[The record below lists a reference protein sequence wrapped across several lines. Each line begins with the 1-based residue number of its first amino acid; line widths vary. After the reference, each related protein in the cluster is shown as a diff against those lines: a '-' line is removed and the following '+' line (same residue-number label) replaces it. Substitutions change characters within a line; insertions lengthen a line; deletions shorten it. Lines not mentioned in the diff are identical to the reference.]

1 MKTLTSS
8 TRALLVSLAFPL
20 IALAQSDLEPKVVV
34 VPYPGMAD
42 AGVVNVQQPPP
53 PTPPIVEPAPVVT
66 TPPVVEPPPSP
77 PPANLQPADPPPVP
91 AVPDPSL
98 VPSNDVM
105 GNPVDQPGAFIDGHP
120 REGAFLSGPGSM
132 TFLLHHSLMTGLGAL
147 STQMIPR
154 LVDAYCMGQDAVACS
169 NDPVKFTG
177 EGPRIAYLA
186 SSLLGAGVGFGASA
200 WWQFNHWISHR
211 SANFGIIASFIG
223 GAFVGG
229 LTDLIAGAVAPQDPV
244 GRAYAV
250 TWTILLGSV
259 AGAWLSTIIG
269 GGDVAMNKATLVVS
283 GAAWAMIYTALIGGM
298 IAAAGNSG
306 GSLRAGVDAL
316 LITPAIGAAAMAFAT
331 LKFNPSTLQIMRA
344 NLFGVGVGAAVF
356 LLSGL
361 VLGLNWANV
370 VPYILSMVGAIGA
383 KTIVSIFWVEAAE
396 NPNQVPESPQT
407 SPGAPPPPQNWAR
420 PATSFGATEKVS
432 PWW

>member
-1 MKTLTSS
+1 MKTLSSS
-8 TRALLVSLAFPL
+8 TWALVLVLVGLSPLVARAQDSV
-20 IALAQSDLEPKVVV
+20 EPKVIV
-34 VPYPGMAD
+34 VPYPGMPD
-42 AGVVNVQQPPP
+42 AGTIVEPPPVAPPVEPPKVEPPVTP
-53 PTPPIVEPAPVVT
+53 PTPP
-66 TPPVVEPPPSP
+66 PPDVP
-77 PPANLQPADPPPVP
+77 PADPNITNTVPPVT
-91 AVPDPSL
+91 DPNL
-98 VPSNDVM
+98 VPTDGVM

-132 TFLLHHSLMTGLGAL
+132 TFLLHHTLMTGLGSL

-154 LVDAYCMGQDAVACS
+154 LVEAYCLGQAGCT
-169 NDPVKFTG
+169 NDPTKFTG

-186 SSLLGAGVGFGASA
+186 SSLVGAGIGFGASA

-211 SANFGIIASFIG
+211 TANFGIISSFIG

-229 LTDLIAGAVAPQDPV
+229 LTDLIARAAAPQDPV
-244 GRAYAV
+244 GQAYAV
-250 TWTILLGSV
+250 TWSILLGSM
-259 AGAWLSTIIG
+259 AGGWLSTIVG
-269 GGDVAMNKATLVVS
+269 GGDIAMNKATLIVS

-298 IAAAGNSG
+298 VAAGGSSG
-306 GSLRAGVDAL
+306 NLRTGVDAL

-331 LKFNPSTLQIMRA
+331 LKFNPSTMQIMRA

-370 VPYILSMVGAIGA
+370 VPYILSAVGAIGA

-396 NPNQVPESPQT
+396 NPNQNAPPDAAPT
-407 SPGAPPPPQNWAR
+407 SPAAPPPAPQNWAR
-420 PATSFGATEKVS
+420 PATSSGSSEKVS